1 MLKHLEH
8 DSCDLG
14 IIPKGALS
22 RRENWKGGVKEHTKK
37 KSAHLLHVA
46 TDPGEGLLV
55 LGVSIHC
62 HVPLY
67 LSTYTQTDV
76 TKTRT
81 YHATMQ
87 LMAVWSYTLSYRK
100 TGNCPCLVLK
110 FHGDHGN
117 LLELRI

>member
-22 RRENWKGGVKEHTKK
+22 RRKGRTGKEHTKK

-55 LGVSIHC
+55 LRVSIHC
-62 HVPLY
+62 HLPLY
-67 LSTYTQTDV
+67 LSTYTQTDMR
-76 TKTRT
+76 KART

-100 TGNCPCLVLK
+100 TGNCHCFVLK
-110 FHGDHGN
+110 FHGDHSN
-117 LLELRI
+117 LLKLKI